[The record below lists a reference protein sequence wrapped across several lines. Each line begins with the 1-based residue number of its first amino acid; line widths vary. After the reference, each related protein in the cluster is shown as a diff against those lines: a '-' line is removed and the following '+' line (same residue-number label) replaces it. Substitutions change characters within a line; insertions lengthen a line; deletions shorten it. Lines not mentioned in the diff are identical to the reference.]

1 MLTAQKQQ
9 FDGQPK
15 RRRRFGVLGRF
26 TLAEA
31 LIAFAATMVVLGGAM
46 ALFRFYGWLDNS
58 LDSRNAAVNVAK
70 SRIEVL
76 RTLDYADLILA
87 DESETRVDLNGTP
100 AADGALYRTTDVTPD
115 PANTFAQ
122 VTVTVR
128 IAGKLKYPDQS
139 LTLATY
145 IMDRSLVTNM
155 Q

>member
-1 MLTAQKQQ
+1 
-9 FDGQPK
+9 
-15 RRRRFGVLGRF
+15 
-26 TLAEA
+26 
-31 LIAFAATMVVLGGAM
+31 MVVVGGAL

-70 SRIEVL
+70 SRTEVL
-76 RTLDYADLILA
+76 RTLDYSDLVLA
-87 DESETRVDLNGTP
+87 GESDTRVDLNGTP
-100 AADGALYRTTDVTPD
+100 AVDGPLYRTTVVTSD
-115 PANTFAQ
+115 ASNSFAL

-139 LTLATY
+139 IALTTY